1 VLRLAHTPGVLAA
14 EHALLTRL
22 APLAIPIAL
31 PTPLAHV
38 ASPDPGENPLA
49 PAAYLLLARPAG
61 RVVSASAHH
70 ASLAEVDAAALDLR
84 LGALFRAAHAVD
96 EEYFGAPDAPPDERA
111 LEWEDA
117 FLLMLEGAIDGA
129 GARVPAERVR
139 ALLARALGAFLFGGV
154 EWPHLVLSPLADPLL
169 VLAPERADVVGICPL
184 GVPHALWGDPAL
196 EHALRVPTPPSRAFL
211 LGYTGAEG
219 DGAIVRARDRTKALW
234 YRLYAALVQ
243 GGETMEEEVRECV
256 RLLEDAPCY

>member
-1 VLRLAHTPGVLAA
+1 VLRLAHTPGALAP
-14 EHALLTRL
+14 EHALLARL
-22 APLAIPIAL
+22 ATLAL
-31 PTPLAHV
+31 PIPLSTPLAHV
-38 ASPDPGENPLA
+38 ASSDPDLNPLA
-49 PAAYLLLARPAG
+49 PAAYLLLARPMG
-61 RVVSASAHH
+61 RVVSASVHR
-70 ASLAEVDAAALDLR
+70 ASLAAVDAAALDLR

-96 EEYFGAPDAPPDERA
+96 EEYFGALDAPPDERA

-243 GGETMEEEVRECV
+243 GGEMMEEEVRECV
-256 RLLEDAPCY
+256 QLLEDAPCY